1 MVDINESIDIN
12 NSILD
17 TVKTFVG
24 VDKDE
29 TVFDKE
35 LILEIN
41 SVFLELFQNGIDE
54 LKAFGVSDG
63 KEKWSDINIT
73 PLIVLLNVQIYICIK
88 VNILFDKSMSS
99 SLVDNYNKIANEAL
113 WRINIEKESY
123 NE

>member
-17 TVKTFVG
+17 TVKTFIG
-24 VDKDE
+24 IDKDE

-54 LKAFGVSDG
+54 LKTFSVSDG

-73 PLIVLLNVQIYICIK
+73 PLIVLLNAQIYICIK

-113 WRINIEKESY
+113 WRINAEKESY

>member
-41 SVFLELFQNGIDE
+41 SIFLELFQNGIDE
-54 LKAFGVSDG
+54 LKAFSVSDG
-63 KEKWSDINIT
+63 KEKWSDIDIN

>member
-1 MVDINESIDIN
+1 MVDINE
-12 NSILD
+12 SILD

-41 SVFLELFQNGIDE
+41 SIFLELFQNGIDE
-54 LKAFGVSDG
+54 LKVFSVSDG

-73 PLIVLLNVQIYICIK
+73 PLIVLLDVQIYICIK
-88 VNILFDKSMSS
+88 INILFDKSMSN

-113 WRINIEKESY
+113 WRINVEKESY

>member
-41 SVFLELFQNGIDE
+41 STFLELFQNGIDE
-54 LKAFGVSDG
+54 LKAFSVSDG

-73 PLIVLLNVQIYICIK
+73 PLIVLLNVQIYMCIK

>member
-17 TVKTFVG
+17 TVKTFIG
-24 VDKDE
+24 IDKDE

-54 LKAFGVSDG
+54 LKAFSVSDG

-73 PLIVLLNVQIYICIK
+73 PLIVLLNAQIYICIK

-113 WRINIEKESY
+113 WRINAEKESY

>member
-1 MVDINESIDIN
+1 MVDINESILN
-12 NSILD
+12 ESILD

-41 SVFLELFQNGIDE
+41 SIFLELFQNGIDE
-54 LKAFGVSDG
+54 LKAFCVSDE

-73 PLIVLLNVQIYICIK
+73 PLIVLLDVKIYICIK

-113 WRINIEKESY
+113 WRINAEKESY